1 VEWLM
6 LRYLDDHLMAFL
18 DSPWNVIGVALA
30 LFGFVLAY
38 IWAPYL
44 RLIFKSLRRNP
55 LRTVLTGTATMLLV
69 LVITLIWSV
78 LWLLDLVTTERSK
91 DFKAIVTERWQIPSQ
106 MPLSYE
112 RILEEGAAA
121 KPGDVKPQNI
131 MSWQFYGATLDAKK
145 SRENLVFFFCVD
157 PAKVLPMMD
166 EFRDLSDEER
176 ALMEDAM
183 RALQEDKRRIV
194 LGRDCLKRI
203 NKQIG
208 ERMSLFSINYL
219 GIDLDDCE
227 IYQTLPEGRLTLF
240 GLMHR
245 DRLNNA
251 LDAYE
256 RKTGKP
262 HPLARKSL
270 NLVWMQ
276 IPDTVTY
283 SQLADQ
289 IGSSSSFADPAVKIE
304 TASSGIAAFLDAY
317 RDMLW
322 GMRWLLVPA
331 ILVTL
336 SMVIATAISISVRER
351 RIEMAVLKVLGFGPN
366 RIMLMVLAEAVLIGT
381 VAGFVSAGGT
391 WLFVNKVMG
400 GLRLPIAFFPPF
412 RIPIDALWWGPM
424 IGGLTALAGSSVPAW
439 SARGVRVAQVFA
451 KLA

>member
-1 VEWLM
+1 M
-6 LRYLDDHLMAFL
+6 PHYLDDWLMAFL
-18 DSPWNVIGVALA
+18 DSPWNVIGVALF
-30 LFGFVLAY
+30 LFGVVLAY
-38 IWAPYL
+38 VWAPYL

-55 LRTVLTGTATMLLV
+55 LRTMLMSAATMKLV
-69 LVITLIWSV
+69 LSIISIWSV
-78 LWLLDLVTTERSK
+78 LWLLDLVTTERTK

-112 RILEEGAAA
+112 RILQDGAAV

-145 SRENLVFFFCVD
+145 SRENLIFFFCVD
-157 PAKVLPMMD
+157 PAKVLPMMED
-166 EFRDLSDEER
+166 FRDISDQER
-176 ALMEDAM
+176 ADLEDAI
-183 RALQEDKRRIV
+183 RAVQEDKRRII
-194 LGRDCLKRI
+194 LGRDCLRRI
-203 NKQIG
+203 NKQVG
-208 ERMSLFSINYL
+208 ERISLFSINYL

-227 IYQTLPEGRLTLF
+227 IYATLPEGRLTLF

-256 RKTGKP
+256 RKNGKP

-270 NLVWMQ
+270 NLVWLQ

-283 SQLADQ
+283 GQLADQ
-289 IGSSSSFADPAVKIE
+289 IGSSSSFTDPAVKME

-331 ILVTL
+331 ILAVL
-336 SMVIATAISISVRER
+336 SLVMATAISISVRER
-351 RIEMAVLKVLGFGPN
+351 RTEMAVLKVLGFGPTP
-366 RIMLMVLAEAVLIGT
+366 IMLMVLAEAVLIGT
-381 VAGFVSAGGT
+381 VSGFVSACGT
-391 WLFVNKVMG
+391 WLVINKVMG
-400 GLRLPIAFFPPF
+400 GLRFPIAFFPPF
-412 RIPIDALWWGPM
+412 RVPLDALWWGPM
-424 IGGLTALAGSSVPAW
+424 IGGLTALVGSIVPAW
-439 SARGVRVAQVFA
+439 SARSVRVAQVFA

>member
-1 VEWLM
+1 MW
-6 LRYLDDHLMAFL
+6 RYLDDRLMAFL
-18 DSPWNVIGVALA
+18 DSPWNVLGVALF
-30 LFGFVLAY
+30 LFGVVLAFV
-38 IWAPYL
+38 WAPYL

-55 LRTVLTGTATMLLV
+55 LRTLLTGTATMLLV
-69 LVITLIWSV
+69 LVITMIWSV

-112 RILEEGAAA
+112 RILQEGAAA
-121 KPGDVKPQNI
+121 KPGDVKPQDI
-131 MSWQFYGATLDAKK
+131 MSWQFYGATLDSKK

-166 EFRDLSDEER
+166 EFRDLNAEEL
-176 ALMEDAM
+176 ALMQDAM
-183 RALQEDKRRIV
+183 RAIQEDKRRVV
-194 LGRDCLKRI
+194 LGRDCLRRI
-203 NKQIG
+203 NKKVG
-208 ERMSLFSINYL
+208 ERISLFSINYL

-227 IYQTLPEGRLTLF
+227 IYAELPEGRLTLF

-251 LDAYE
+251 LDAFE
-256 RKTGKP
+256 HKTGKP
-262 HPLARKSL
+262 HPLARKCL
-270 NLVWMQ
+270 NLVWLQ
-276 IPDTVTY
+276 IPDTATY
-283 SQLADQ
+283 NQLAEQ
-289 IGSSSSFADPAVKIE
+289 IGGSSSFTDPAVKIE

-322 GMRWLLVPA
+322 GLRWLLVPA

-351 RIEMAVLKVLGFGPN
+351 RIEMAVLKVLGFGPT

-381 VAGFVSAGGT
+381 IAGFMSAGGT

-400 GLRLPIAFFPPF
+400 GLRIPIAFFPPF
-412 RIPIDALWWGPM
+412 RIPIDALWWGPTV
-424 IGGLTALAGSSVPAW
+424 GGLTALAGSSVPAW

>member
-1 VEWLM
+1 M
-6 LRYLDDHLMAFL
+6 LQYLDDRLMAFL
-18 DSPWNVIGVALA
+18 DNPWNVIGLA
-30 LFGFVLAY
+30 LVQFALVLAY
-38 IWAPYL
+38 VWAPYV
-44 RLIFKSLRRNP
+44 RLVFKSMLRNP
-55 LRTVLTGTATMLLV
+55 LRTLLTGTATLLLV

-106 MPLSYE
+106 MPFAYE
-112 RILEEGAAA
+112 RILQEGAST
-121 KPGDVKPQNI
+121 KPGDVKPQNF
-131 MSWQFYGATLDAKK
+131 MTWQFYGGTLDARK
-145 SRENLVFFFCVD
+145 SRENLIFFFAVD

-166 EFRDLSDEER
+166 EFRDLNDDER

-203 NKQIG
+203 NKQVG
-208 ERMSLFSINYL
+208 ERVSLYSINYL

-227 IYQTLPEGRLTLF
+227 IYAALPEGRLTLF

-251 LDAYE
+251 LDAFE
-256 RKTGKP
+256 RKTGKA
-262 HPLARKSL
+262 HPLAKKSL
-270 NLVWMQ
+270 NLVWLQ
-276 IPDTVTY
+276 VPDTATY
-283 SQLADQ
+283 NRLAEQ
-289 IGSSSSFADPAVKIE
+289 ILNSSSFTDPAVKVE

-322 GMRWLLVPA
+322 GVRWLLVPA

-351 RIEMAVLKVLGFGPN
+351 RIEMAVLKVLGFGPT

-381 VAGFVSAGGT
+381 VAGFASGGGT

-400 GLRLPIAFFPPF
+400 GLRVPIAFFPPF
-412 RIPIDALWWGPM
+412 RIPLEALWWGPV
-424 IGGLTALAGSSVPAW
+424 IGGSTALAGSLVPAW
-439 SARGVRVAQVFA
+439 SARAVRVSQVFS